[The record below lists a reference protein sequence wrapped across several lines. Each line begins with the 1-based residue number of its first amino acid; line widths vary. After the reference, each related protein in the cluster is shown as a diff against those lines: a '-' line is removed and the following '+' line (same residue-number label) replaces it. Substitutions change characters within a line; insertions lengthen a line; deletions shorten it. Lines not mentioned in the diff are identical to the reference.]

1 MKGFCRLM
9 ILLLV
14 TALLAACAPAAN
26 PEQTTGTEERVE
38 PTTPTTLPIAD
49 DLFQPKEHEA
59 SVFRFLQ
66 DTNHNGTITP
76 SAEAVP
82 PGTLPEV
89 WQIPQPDQSI
99 VGQTV
104 DIVLAKDQEMTPF
117 YYVCTE
123 PGAEHLYVFVSAK
136 IPMLIQFKTQLGGI
150 QGLYNHIENKKVFQG
165 KIIAMVNL
173 SYEEGNVYAYNVCS
187 SQENVSQ
194 EEILSNGTDLS
205 SGNYFGVVGSRETGK
220 GWEQELFLKGT
231 MIDCVSEGL
240 GEALHWMAQ
249 LRERFG
255 LTLIN
260 S

>member
-1 MKGFCRLM
+1 MKGFCRM
-9 ILLLV
+9 IILLLV
-14 TALLAACAPAAN
+14 IALLVACAPAVN
-26 PEQTTGTEERVE
+26 PEQTTGTEERAE
-38 PTTPTTLPIAD
+38 PTTSTTLPIPN

-66 DTNHNGTITP
+66 ETNRTGEIIPN
-76 SAEAVP
+76 AELVP

-89 WQIPQPDQSI
+89 WQIPQPSQELI
-99 VGQTV
+99 GQTV
-104 DIVLAKDQEMTPF
+104 DILLSKDQKMTPF
-117 YYVCTE
+117 YYFCLE

-136 IPMLIQFKTQLGGI
+136 IPMFIQFKTQLGGI
-150 QGLYNHIENKKVFQG
+150 QGLYNHIKNKKVFQG

-194 EEILSNGTDLS
+194 EEILSNGTNLS

-240 GEALHWMAQ
+240 GDALDWMAR

>member
-1 MKGFCRLM
+1 MKGFCRLI

-14 TALLAACAPAAN
+14 TALLAACTPVVD
-26 PEQTTGTEERVE
+26 PEQTTGTEERTD
-38 PTTPTTLPIAD
+38 PTISTTLPIPD
-49 DLFQPKEHEA
+49 YLFQPKEYEA

-76 SAEAVP
+76 YTETVP

-89 WQIPQPDQSI
+89 WQIPQPNQEQI
-99 VGQTV
+99 GQTV
-104 DIVLAKDQEMTPF
+104 DILLSKDQKMTPF
-117 YYVCTE
+117 YYLCTE

-150 QGLYNHIENKKVFQG
+150 QGLYHHIKNKKVFQG

-194 EEILSNGTDLS
+194 EEILSNGTNLS

-220 GWEQELFLKGT
+220 AWEQVLFLKGT
-231 MIDCVSEGL
+231 MVDCISEGL
-240 GEALHWMAQ
+240 GDAYHWMAQ

-255 LTLIN
+255 LVLIN